1 MNLLNIWLLN
11 LSNYEVKKLKFK
23 KHLILLIFTLIL
35 ISGQTA
41 EASSVKIW
49 DTIIKDTGHKFYGFE
64 SSYAWGNKDNWV
76 QVPYGTLDYN
86 FIGNQVIENGN
97 FWFFIHDSG
106 FDSPFMYAN
115 MGGSPGPVGE
125 MYIKTTIDGKDR
137 WNFYIKSVII
147 TKNTPEELILIV
159 DSGYT
164 PGINVIQYK
173 IKEDSHYIEAKAM
186 TDHYFI
192 AGFHSSP
199 NRFAVAPIK
208 IGAGTD
214 FVVDP
219 RNYSNIPE
227 GKHIF
232 FYPDEQY
239 ENMMFQEIN
248 FGGWFFDHI
257 IIYDDWT
264 FAKPSIEVYK
274 ENDIMRLGS
283 IRAHMQSGR
292 SNERVFFAQ
301 INKENIFLEESP
313 NKAISAGGS
322 YTSVRH
328 PTIPGRWRISG
339 RVRAADGSEQYYTQ
353 DVYDQNFVFVSP
365 ISGTLEAVALYL
377 YDRTSETPSD
387 ITTPMDVYRDI
398 TGQTTT
404 VSNPAYSIPSG
415 TYPNSQSI
423 SISTST
429 AGATIRYT
437 IDGTT
442 PTTTSSI
449 YSTPVVISS
458 TTTLKAR
465 AWKTGLTPSGI
476 ATAAYIIGTQAQAP
490 APVLSSIK
498 NPGFESG
505 TTPWLFYTSGTGT
518 FSTVSPGHEGSN
530 MGRLAL
536 SSGGSNIQ
544 LYQTGIALE
553 PNTRYRLNFAAY
565 STTGHD
571 VTVRLLKHVSPYT
584 AYAPDFTANLGTS
597 WQTFTTEFTTSGL
610 TGTVNDGRLQFKL
623 APFAKSGN
631 TYYID
636 DVRLEK
642 VSAIELP
649 SISTHP
655 ADQTVATGQT
665 ATFSVVAT
673 GTAPL
678 TYQWQKNSMNI
689 PGATNPSY
697 TTPATILADSGSK
710 FRVLVT
716 NPAGSIM
723 SNAATCTLGTQA
735 PVISSIMN
743 PGFESGTTP
752 WKFYTSGTGT
762 FSTVSPGYEGS
773 NTAQLALS
781 SSGSNIQL
789 YQEGITLEPNTRYR
803 LSFAAYSTTGHDV
816 TVRLFKHVSPYTNYG
831 LGFTANL
838 GTNWQTFTTEFTTS
852 GFTSTVNDGR
862 LKFWLAPFA
871 ASGDNYYI
879 DNVQLEKI

>member
-1 MNLLNIWLLN
+1 
-11 LSNYEVKKLKFK
+11 LKFK
-23 KHLILLIFTLIL
+23 KHLIFIIFTLII

-49 DTIIKDTGHKFYGFE
+49 DTIVKDTGHKFYQFE
-64 SSYAWGNKDNWV
+64 DTYAWANKANWV
-76 QVPYGTLDYN
+76 QVPYGTTDYN
-86 FIGNQVIENGN
+86 FVGNQVIENGN

-115 MGGSPGPVGE
+115 MGGNPVIAGE
-125 MYIKTTIDGKDR
+125 MYIKTWINGVNV
-137 WNFYIKSVII
+137 WNIYKKSVII

-159 DSGYT
+159 DEGFT
-164 PGINVIQYK
+164 PSINVIQYK

-186 TDHYFI
+186 TDHDFL
-192 AGFHSSP
+192 AGFHCSP

-208 IGAGTD
+208 SGTDTD

-219 RNYSNIPE
+219 ANHLDIPE
-227 GKHIF
+227 EKHIW

-239 ENMMFQEIN
+239 ENMMIQEIRLESSY
-248 FGGWFFDHI
+248 FQTM

-264 FAKPSIEVYK
+264 FARPIIEVYK
-274 ENDIMRLGS
+274 GAGIMRLGS
-283 IRAHMQSGR
+283 MRAHMQPGT
-292 SNERVFFAQ
+292 SNERVFFGL
-301 INKENIFLEESP
+301 INEKNMFLEESP

-322 YTSVRH
+322 YTSIH
-328 PTIPGRWRISG
+328 SPTIPGRWRMSG

-365 ISGTLEAVALYL
+365 ISGTLEALALYL

-398 TGQTTT
+398 MGQTTT

-415 TYPNSQSI
+415 TYTDSKSI

-429 AGATIRYT
+429 TGTTIRYT
-437 IDGTT
+437 EDGTT
-442 PTTTSSI
+442 PTETSSI

-476 ATAAYIIGTQAQAP
+476 ATATYTISTPATYTISTPATYTISTP

-518 FSTVSPGHEGSN
+518 FSTASPGYEGN
-530 MGRLAL
+530 NAARLAM

-544 LYQTGIALE
+544 LYQAGIALE
-553 PNTRYRLNFAAY
+553 PNTRYRLSFAAY

-571 VTVRLLKHVSPYT
+571 VTVRLFKHVSPYT
-584 AYAPDFTANLGTS
+584 AYAPDFRANLGTS
-597 WQTFTTEFTTSGL
+597 WQTFTTEFITSGF
-610 TGTVNDGRLQFKL
+610 TNIVNDGRLQFKL
-623 APFAKSGN
+623 APFAASGD

-642 VSAIELP
+642 VSEIELP
-649 SISTHP
+649 IISTHP
-655 ADQTVATGQT
+655 EDQTVATGQT
-665 ATFSVVAT
+665 ATFSVVTT

-678 TYQWQKNSMNI
+678 TYQWRKNSMNI

-710 FRVLVT
+710 FRVQLT
-716 NPAGSIM
+716 NPAGSIV
-723 SNAATCTLGTQA
+723 SNAATCTVGTQA

-743 PGFESGTTP
+743 PGFESGTTS
-752 WKFYTSGTGT
+752 WLFYTSGTGT

-789 YQEGITLEPNTRYR
+789 YQAEINLEPNTRYR

-816 TVRLFKHVSPYTNYG
+816 AVRLFKHVSPYTAYAPD
-831 LGFTANL
+831 FTANL

-862 LKFWLAPFA
+862 LKFWFAPFA